1 MSHAVIVTLGE
12 IMMRLATPAHAR
24 FQQAMPGMLQCTF
37 AGAEATVAAALAHW
51 GGSASFVSA
60 LPEHAIADACVV
72 NLRQFGVDTRHV
84 LRTPHGR
91 LGVFFLETGANQ
103 RPHQV
108 IYDREGASVAMT
120 PPEEYD
126 WNAIF
131 ADATWFHITGITP
144 ALSENAA
151 HVTRTAMREAS
162 ARGLSISLDVNF
174 RSKLWNWSPPLTPV
188 QLAAS
193 TLQELMPMVTVFLG
207 GREDA
212 AALLDIHADASA
224 EDANVDVA
232 KKLAA
237 RYPQLTH
244 VAMSLRE
251 GVSANHSLWSG
262 LLHDVAAD
270 TTHFA
275 PMRDGSVAPYEIP
288 NIVDRLGAG
297 DAFAA
302 GIIHALSAPGSSD
315 LAQVIRFAVA
325 AGCLAHSVEGDLVH
339 VSRSE
344 VEALMQGDASSRVGR

>member
-1 MSHAVIVTLGE
+1 
-12 IMMRLATPAHAR
+12 MMRLATPGHAR
-24 FQQAMPGMLQCTF
+24 FQQAMPGMLQSTF

-51 GGSASFVSA
+51 GGNASFVSA
-60 LPEHAIADACVV
+60 LPAHAIADACLV
-72 NLRQFGVDTRHV
+72 NLRQFGVDTRPV

-91 LGVFFLETGANQ
+91 LGLFFLEAGANQ

-108 IYDREGASVAMT
+108 IYDREGASVAIT
-120 PPEEYD
+120 PPEAYD

-151 HVTRTAMREAS
+151 NVARTALREAS
-162 ARGLSISLDVNF
+162 ARGLQISLDVNF
-174 RSKLWNWSPPLTPV
+174 RSKLWNWSLPLTPV
-188 QLAAS
+188 QLAAR
-193 TLQELMPMVTVFLG
+193 TLQELMPMVTVFMG

-212 AALLDIHADASA
+212 AALLDIQADAGA
-224 EDANVDVA
+224 KNPDVNVA
-232 KKLAA
+232 RKLAT

-244 VAMSLRE
+244 IAMSLRE

-262 LLHDVAAD
+262 MLHAVATD

-275 PMRDGSVAPYEIP
+275 PMHDGDVVPHEIP

-302 GIIHALSAPGSSD
+302 GIIYALSAPGSRD
-315 LAQVIRFAVA
+315 PAHAVRFAVA
-325 AGCLAHSVEGDLVH
+325 AGCLAHSVEGDFVH
-339 VSRSE
+339 VSRAE
-344 VEALMQGDASSRVGR
+344 VEALMQGDASSRVKR

>member
-1 MSHAVIVTLGE
+1 MNHSAVVTLGE
-12 IMMRLATPAHAR
+12 IMMRLATPGHAR
-24 FQQAMPGMLQCTF
+24 FQQAMPGMLQSTF

-51 GGSASFVSA
+51 GGNASFVSA
-60 LPEHAIADACVV
+60 LPDHAIADACVV

-91 LGVFFLETGANQ
+91 LGLFFLETGANQ

-108 IYDREGASVAMT
+108 IYDREGSSVAIT
-120 PPEEYD
+120 PPEAYD

-151 HVTRTAMREAS
+151 NVARTALREAS
-162 ARGLSISLDVNF
+162 SRGLSISLDVNF
-174 RSKLWNWSPPLTPV
+174 RSKLWNWSPPLSAV
-188 QLAAS
+188 ELAAR

-212 AALLDIHADASA
+212 ATLLDIHADCTA
-224 EDANVDVA
+224 EDVNVDVA
-232 KKLAA
+232 RKLAV

-262 LLHDVAAD
+262 LLHEVASD

-275 PMRDGSVAPYEIP
+275 PMQDGSRVPFEIP

-302 GIIHALSAPGSSD
+302 GIIHALSSPGARD
-315 LAQVIRFAVA
+315 AADAIRFAVA
-325 AGCLAHSVEGDLVH
+325 AGCLAHSVEGDFVP
-339 VSRSE
+339 VSRAE
-344 VEALMQGDASSRVGR
+344 VEALMRGEASSRVRR